1 MPLELTAV
9 LNSEDKLVRLSVSTQ
24 VWKNIKVKGEINLNR
39 KNKKKKNTKAVLT
52 VLLIWEKSNRHKQ
65 AKKRDFIWI
74 ISCITKRFERNDLN
88 QTIISFSYSEM
99 V

>member
-39 KNKKKKNTKAVLT
+39 KNKKKKKTP
-52 VLLIWEKSNRHKQ
+52 KQ
-65 AKKRDFIWI
+65 F
-74 ISCITKRFERNDLN
+74 
-88 QTIISFSYSEM
+88 
-99 V
+99 